1 MGSVFVVRDRVGMA
15 HMGCPSAPYLSLGI
29 CLSCLI
35 DLGSPLVS
43 PLVEILLLGPSKSC
57 LGRQRDA
64 CTWLRLVSHAWHV
77 VVVGH
82 A

>member
-1 MGSVFVVRDRVGMA
+1 MGSTLVIHDGVGMA
-15 HMGCPSAPYLSLGI
+15 HMGCPSTPYLSLGI
-29 CLSCLI
+29 CLSRSI

-43 PLVEILLLGPSKSC
+43 PLVEILLLSPSKSC
-57 LGRQRDA
+57 LGKQRA
-64 CTWLRLVSHAWHV
+64 AYAWLRLVSHARHV